1 MNNCAAT
8 LAILSA
14 LAIIPIAPA
23 QSSAPAA
30 EERPDAAQP
39 QRPAAS
45 NAPDAK
51 ALVKTALE
59 RIGGDAWTKLT
70 SLESTAKVKS
80 AMGDAR
86 FEYRFIAPRSHRL
99 VQSLPGGG
107 TLELGCVDGAAWMGA
122 PGAERP
128 IDPKIAEEMAGGGD
142 LQMLVHSIDTR
153 FDRFEVAG
161 RTAIEGRDAW
171 RVAMTPRNPVAGAPT
186 ASQRWILFIDSA
198 NTTILGIDIPAP
210 PKDLAPDA
218 PEQGPQLIRF
228 SDWQQVE
235 VPRGR
240 NAGRMLYFRKAVVEA
255 GGAITELEFTRVA
268 VDTLEKSA
276 IVPPAG
282 LESKRPA
289 TP

>member
-1 MNNCAAT
+1 MSNCAAT

-14 LAIIPIAPA
+14 LAINSIAPV
-23 QSSAPAA
+23 QSSTPAA
-30 EERPDAAQP
+30 EP

-59 RIGGDAWTKLT
+59 RIGGDAWPKLT
-70 SLESTAKVKS
+70 SLESIAKVKS

-99 VQSLPGGG
+99 VQSMPGGG
-107 TLELGCVDGAAWMGA
+107 TLELGCVDGAAWMGE
-122 PGAERP
+122 PGSARP

-142 LQMLVHSIDTR
+142 LQMLVHSIDAR
-153 FDRFEVAG
+153 FERFEVAG
-161 RTAIEGRDAW
+161 RTAIDGRDAW
-171 RVAMTPRNPVAGAPT
+171 RVAMTPKNTVAGAPT

-228 SDWQQVE
+228 SDWQPVE
-235 VPRGR
+235 VQKGR
-240 NAGRMLYFRKAVVEA
+240 SAGRMLYFRKATVEA
-255 GGAITELEFTRVA
+255 SGALTELEFTRVA
-268 VDTLEKSA
+268 VDTLEKGA
-276 IVPPAG
+276 IAPPAG
-282 LESKRPA
+282 LESKPSA
-289 TP
+289 KP